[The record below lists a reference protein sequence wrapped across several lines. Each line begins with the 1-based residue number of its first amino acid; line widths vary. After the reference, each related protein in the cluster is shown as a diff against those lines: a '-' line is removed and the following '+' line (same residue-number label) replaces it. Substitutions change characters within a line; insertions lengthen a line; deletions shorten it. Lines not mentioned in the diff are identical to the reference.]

1 MLGKGKKN
9 QEGNLTLY
17 KLQTGNDIS
26 FSLTLP
32 LPEFSHT
39 AITFLQRMLEN
50 IAFLVSWKSRWC
62 KEHHSIASA
71 TM

>member
-17 KLQTGNDIS
+17 KLQAGNDIS

-32 LPEFSHT
+32 LPEFSHMV
-39 AITFLQRMLEN
+39 ITFLLDD

-71 TM
+71 TL